1 MSYRVR
7 ILVAIGGILVF
18 AFIISSIRRSKMMI
32 GDSVFWFLF
41 SLALL
46 IIGIF
51 PEIFFALAR
60 TLHVASA
67 SNLAYLFLIGL
78 LLIRIF
84 QQDLKVSQLDSDSP
98 YNARKVSGLIPGP
111 ICTVPEIAIDGVL
124 NYQETDDLFFYAGP
138 DGTIYYAKTNEEH
151 DKNVQEHPW
160 TEEDLAN
167 Q

>member
-18 AFIISSIRRSKMMI
+18 TFIISSIRRSKMMI

-46 IIGIF
+46 IIGVF
-51 PEIFFALAR
+51 PELFFALAR
-60 TLHVASA
+60 LLHVASA

-84 QQDLKVSQLDSDSP
+84 QQDLKVSQLNTKLQKLVQNMAIYQADHYSEEGENPAQKETNASDDAS
-98 YNARKVSGLIPGP
+98 AS
-111 ICTVPEIAIDGVL
+111 
-124 NYQETDDLFFYAGP
+124 
-138 DGTIYYAKTNEEH
+138 H
-151 DKNVQEHPW
+151 
-160 TEEDLAN
+160 
-167 Q
+167 

>member
-1 MSYRVR
+1 MSYRIR

-51 PEIFFALAR
+51 PEIFFAIAR
-60 TLHVASA
+60 SLHVASA

-84 QQDLKVSQLDSDSP
+84 QQDLKISQLTTKLQRLVQNMAIYQTDHPAAEAEITSNEKNASSDAFSK
-98 YNARKVSGLIPGP
+98 R
-111 ICTVPEIAIDGVL
+111 
-124 NYQETDDLFFYAGP
+124 
-138 DGTIYYAKTNEEH
+138 
-151 DKNVQEHPW
+151 
-160 TEEDLAN
+160 
-167 Q
+167 

>member
-51 PEIFFALAR
+51 PEIFFAIAR

-84 QQDLKVSQLDSDSP
+84 QQDLKISQLTTKLQRLVQNMAIYQADHSEEQKEADSE
-98 YNARKVSGLIPGP
+98 RK
-111 ICTVPEIAIDGVL
+111 
-124 NYQETDDLFFYAGP
+124 
-138 DGTIYYAKTNEEH
+138 
-151 DKNVQEHPW
+151 
-160 TEEDLAN
+160 
-167 Q
+167 

>member
-18 AFIISSIRRSKMMI
+18 VFIISSIRRSKMMI

-51 PEIFFALAR
+51 PEMFFALAR

-84 QQDLKVSQLDSDSP
+84 QQDLKISQLTTKLQRLVQNMAIYQADHSEDRKETPSD
-98 YNARKVSGLIPGP
+98 RK
-111 ICTVPEIAIDGVL
+111 
-124 NYQETDDLFFYAGP
+124 
-138 DGTIYYAKTNEEH
+138 
-151 DKNVQEHPW
+151 
-160 TEEDLAN
+160 
-167 Q
+167 

>member
-51 PEIFFALAR
+51 PEIFFAIAR
-60 TLHVASA
+60 ALHVASA

-84 QQDLKVSQLDSDSP
+84 QQDLKVSQLTTKLQRLVQNMAIYQADHPEAQSEPEGNKKDASSDAS
-98 YNARKVSGLIPGP
+98 
-111 ICTVPEIAIDGVL
+111 
-124 NYQETDDLFFYAGP
+124 
-138 DGTIYYAKTNEEH
+138 AKH
-151 DKNVQEHPW
+151 
-160 TEEDLAN
+160 
-167 Q
+167 

>member
-41 SLALL
+41 ALFLL
-46 IIGIF
+46 IIGIV
-51 PEIFFALAR
+51 PEIFFAVAR
-60 TLHVASA
+60 LLHVASA

-84 QQDLKVSQLDSDSP
+84 QQDLKISQLTTKLQRLVQNMAIYEADRTQEEEPRD
-98 YNARKVSGLIPGP
+98 
-111 ICTVPEIAIDGVL
+111 PEI
-124 NYQETDDLFFYAGP
+124 
-138 DGTIYYAKTNEEH
+138 KEH
-151 DKNVQEHPW
+151 I
-160 TEEDLAN
+160 L
-167 Q
+167 

>member
-51 PEIFFALAR
+51 PEIFFAIAR
-60 TLHVASA
+60 ALHVASA

-84 QQDLKVSQLDSDSP
+84 QQDLKVSQLTAKLQRLVQNMAIYQADH
-98 YNARKVSGLIPGP
+98 
-111 ICTVPEIAIDGVL
+111 PEA
-124 NYQETDDLFFYAGP
+124 QPETDGNKKDASS
-138 DGTIYYAKTNEEH
+138 DASARN
-151 DKNVQEHPW
+151 
-160 TEEDLAN
+160 
-167 Q
+167 

>member
-51 PEIFFALAR
+51 PEIFFAIAR
-60 TLHVASA
+60 ALHVASA

-84 QQDLKVSQLDSDSP
+84 QQDLKVSQLTTKLQRLVQNMAIYQADHPEAQPEAVSNEKDASSDAS
-98 YNARKVSGLIPGP
+98 S
-111 ICTVPEIAIDGVL
+111 
-124 NYQETDDLFFYAGP
+124 
-138 DGTIYYAKTNEEH
+138 
-151 DKNVQEHPW
+151 KN
-160 TEEDLAN
+160 
-167 Q
+167 

>member
-84 QQDLKVSQLDSDSP
+84 QQDLKVSQLTTKLQRLVQNMAIYQADHPSAEAEITSNEKNASSDASSK
-98 YNARKVSGLIPGP
+98 R
-111 ICTVPEIAIDGVL
+111 
-124 NYQETDDLFFYAGP
+124 
-138 DGTIYYAKTNEEH
+138 
-151 DKNVQEHPW
+151 
-160 TEEDLAN
+160 
-167 Q
+167 

>member
-1 MSYRVR
+1 MSYRIR

-51 PEIFFALAR
+51 PEIFFAIAR
-60 TLHVASA
+60 ALHVASA

-84 QQDLKVSQLDSDSP
+84 QQDLKVSQLTTKLQRLVQNMAIYQADHPEAQPEAVSNEKNASSDAS
-98 YNARKVSGLIPGP
+98 S
-111 ICTVPEIAIDGVL
+111 
-124 NYQETDDLFFYAGP
+124 
-138 DGTIYYAKTNEEH
+138 
-151 DKNVQEHPW
+151 KN
-160 TEEDLAN
+160 
-167 Q
+167 

>member
-18 AFIISSIRRSKMMI
+18 AFIISSIRRSRMMI

-41 SLALL
+41 ALALL
-46 IIGIF
+46 VIGIF

-84 QQDLKVSQLDSDSP
+84 QQDLKISQLTTKLQRLVQ
-98 YNARKVSGLIPGP
+98 NM
-111 ICTVPEIAIDGVL
+111 AI
-124 NYQETDDLFFYAGP
+124 YQADHSED
-138 DGTIYYAKTNEEH
+138 NQ
-151 DKNVQEHPW
+151 DKK
-160 TEEDLAN
+160 
-167 Q
+167 

>member
-1 MSYRVR
+1 MSYRIR

-51 PEIFFALAR
+51 PEMFFALAR

-84 QQDLKVSQLDSDSP
+84 QQDLKISQLTTKLQRLVQ
-98 YNARKVSGLIPGP
+98 NM
-111 ICTVPEIAIDGVL
+111 AI
-124 NYQETDDLFFYAGP
+124 YQADHEEDPKQNPTDD
-138 DGTIYYAKTNEEH
+138 D
-151 DKNVQEHPW
+151 
-160 TEEDLAN
+160 
-167 Q
+167 

>member
-51 PEIFFALAR
+51 PEIFFAIAR
-60 TLHVASA
+60 ALHVASA

-84 QQDLKVSQLDSDSP
+84 QQDLKVSQLTTKLQRLVQNMAIYQADHPEAQPEAVSNEKNASSDAS
-98 YNARKVSGLIPGP
+98 S
-111 ICTVPEIAIDGVL
+111 
-124 NYQETDDLFFYAGP
+124 
-138 DGTIYYAKTNEEH
+138 
-151 DKNVQEHPW
+151 KN
-160 TEEDLAN
+160 
-167 Q
+167 